1 MRSVSRKSTESDTRA
16 SRNHSAM
23 DVPLK
28 FTDTER
34 QAFSNFYTVHS
45 QDSLRDAH
53 CIKLGEASQWIG
65 FTCKQQAVEL
75 LGECLI
81 ESKDYELLTQESQCA
96 TDEYMLNTWGFKKL
110 LIHSQTDE
118 SIRALRCI
126 WDIEEALFV
135 LRPQPYRTIDGKTV
149 RNKLLVRSVTGATST
164 PESCLY
170 FGVPEGSFSGLTPM
184 APYITPELGNSTRN
198 EWIVIKL
205 GRQDSVSARTG
216 AISNG
221 FYMLDCMPTQHTVDV
236 EYRLRNWLMNEGV
249 FFEGVHEQ
257 KTGRDTELLVVA
269 SQEQYAGIVKLTQ
282 RFIEQISLENE
293 KVSEEQ
299 EKMHQALAEI
309 AQERSKT
316 RKEESKAR
324 KKEMKARRQ
333 ESKARKEESRARKE
347 EARARREEEKTAGI
361 KAQVRLAELELQ
373 KHARPEVCVCAR

>member
-96 TDEYMLNTWGFKKL
+96 ADEYMLNTWGFKKL

-184 APYITPELGNSTRN
+184 APYITPELGHSTRN

-205 GRQDSVSARTG
+205 GRQDSVSAGTG
-216 AISNG
+216 ALSNG

-249 FFEGVHEQ
+249 FFEGLHEQ

-299 EKMHQALAEI
+299 EKGSKCYFAVLDKEKEI
-309 AQERSKT
+309 GREQEKT
-316 RKEESKAR
+316 QQEFAKA
-324 KKEMKARRQ
+324 KQ
-333 ESKARKEESRARKE
+333 EKWRARGE
-347 EARARREEEKTAGI
+347 EA
-361 KAQVRLAELELQ
+361 KAAQLQSQVRLAELKLQ
-373 KHARPEVCVCAR
+373 KHARPNAA